1 MNKNATHKEGCE
13 KGVGAQH

>member
-1 MNKNATHKEGCE
+1 MNKNATHEEGCE